1 MLHTIE
7 VEIDAAG
14 HITPLEAAGR
24 LPPGRALL
32 TLLSA
37 LTDAPSTPAPTEKPD
52 WRAFVGALKGS
63 PHFQDNPIVVQKAMR
78 DEWA

>member
-37 LTDAPSTPAPTEKPD
+37 LTDSPSTPAPTGSQD
-52 WRAFVGALKGS
+52 WRAFVGTLKGS
-63 PHFQDNPIVVQKAMR
+63 PHFEGDPVVIQQAMR
-78 DEWA
+78 DEWS